1 MNQIVDI
8 DTFATEL
15 WGGAPP
21 RTAVTTI
28 RTHVYHLRRMLESE
42 SGMPG
47 AGDALHTDSPGYRLC
62 LEPEQ
67 LDTTRFTRLV
77 AAGRG
82 QLHAGRPEE
91 AARTL
96 QSALDL
102 WCQPALANVS
112 PGRVLSLHLIE
123 LNELRTRAHE
133 LRIEA
138 DLALGRHRELVA
150 ELRGLVAANP
160 LNEWLQTQL
169 IDSLRRSGRRDEALA
184 AFRNFRQVLH
194 EELGVEPSPELQQ
207 LHRDILTAATPA
219 PSWRSPAGAA
229 A

>member
-1 MNQIVDI
+1 MNHIVDI
-8 DTFATEL
+8 ETIATEL
-15 WGGAPP
+15 WDGARP

-42 SGMPG
+42 SGMAG
-47 AGDALHTDSPGYRLC
+47 AGDGLHTEPFGYRLC
-62 LEPEQ
+62 LDPEQ
-67 LDTTRFTRLV
+67 LDATVFTRLV
-77 AAGRG
+77 DAGRAQLRGG
-82 QLHAGRPEE
+82 QPEE

-102 WCQPALANVS
+102 WQQPALANVS
-112 PGRVLSLHLIE
+112 PGRVLSLHLVE
-123 LNELRTRAHE
+123 LSELRIRAHE

-160 LNEWLQTQL
+160 LNEWLQAQL
-169 IDSLRRSGRRDEALA
+169 IESLRRSGRRNEALA
-184 AFRNFRQVLH
+184 AFRQLRNVLD
-194 EELGVEPSPELQQ
+194 EELGVEPSAELQQ
-207 LHRDILTAATPA
+207 LHRDILTAAA
-219 PSWRSPAGAA
+219 PNPYWLSPAGAA